1 MSQKRNCELTHKR
14 GARKITRSV
23 FIKPD
28 LEKDRAFFVSPGQ
41 NAATRRVIRKEP
53 INRCDAQVK
62 VINPNGRERASLATW
77 STENPK
83 VYSLTSN
90 YKLSKESEY
99 LNNKWRFGGGIIPL
113 EKPSTR
119 CALQFLQGFFYRLS
133 RSSNPHQPLSPPKT
147 HRNN

>member
-1 MSQKRNCELTHKR
+1 MSQRRNCELTHKR

-23 FIKPD
+23 FIKPA
-28 LEKDRAFFVSPGQ
+28 LEKERAFFVSPGQ
-41 NAATRRVIRKEP
+41 NVAIRRVLCKEP

-62 VINPNGRERASLATW
+62 VINPNCRERATW

-83 VYSLTSN
+83 IFPRNSN
-90 YKLSKESEY
+90 YKISKESEF
-99 LNNKWRFGGGIIPL
+99 LNNKWRFGGGIIPR

-133 RSSNPHQPLSPPKT
+133 RSSNPHQPLSPQKT
-147 HRNN
+147 HQNN